1 MPSRN
6 VIKIDVEQ
14 SYYHVYAR
22 GHGRQQIFRDDEDYR
37 VFLNLLKRHLSVDE
51 VTDKYGKPYAH
62 LRGKIELLCYCLM
75 ESHFHLL
82 LYQKEKGA
90 MSRLMRG
97 IMTSYSSYFNKKYD
111 SSGALFESRYKAS
124 RISTDSYLMHISRY
138 IHLNPKDWRA
148 YPYSSI
154 SAYFGI
160 GGQPEWLQQ
169 DKIIELFGTLPL
181 YADFLDDAEDYEDS
195 LDDIK
200 YELAN
205 KIL

>member
-22 GHGRQQIFRDDEDYR
+22 GHGRQKIFRDDEDYR
-37 VFLNLLKRHLSVDE
+37 VFLNLFKRHLSVE
-51 VTDKYGKPYAH
+51 EIADKYKKPYAH
-62 LRGKIELLCYCLM
+62 LRGQVELLCYCLM

-82 LYQKEKGA
+82 LYQEEKGA
-90 MSRLMRG
+90 MSRLMHG
-97 IMTSYSSYFNKKYD
+97 VMTSYSHYFNKKYD

-124 RISTDSYLMHISRY
+124 RISFDKYLMHISRY
-138 IHLNPKDWRA
+138 IHLNPVDWRA

-160 GGQPEWLQQ
+160 DQPEWLQP
-169 DKIIELFGTLPL
+169 DKIIELFGSLPI
-181 YADFLDDAEDYEDS
+181 YADFLDDYEEYKKS
-195 LDDIK
+195 LDEIK

-205 KIL
+205 NIL

>member
-6 VIKIDVEQ
+6 IIKIDVGQ

-22 GHGRQQIFRDDEDYR
+22 GHGRQKIFRDDEDYR
-37 VFLNLLKRHLSVDE
+37 VFLNLLKRHLSTEE
-51 VTDKYGKPYAH
+51 VADKYGKPYAH
-62 LRGKIELLCYCLM
+62 LRGQVELLCYCLM

-82 LYQKEKGA
+82 LYQEEKGA

-97 IMTSYSSYFNKKYD
+97 VMTSYSGYFNKKYD
-111 SSGALFESRYKAS
+111 TSGALFESRYKAS
-124 RISTDSYLMHISRY
+124 LISSDAYLMHISRY

-160 GGQPEWLQQ
+160 GQSEWLQQ
-169 DKIIELFGTLPL
+169 GKIVELFGSMPI
-181 YADFLDDAEDYEDS
+181 YADFLDDNEDYNES

-205 KIL
+205 TIL

>member
-22 GHGRQQIFRDDEDYR
+22 GHGRQPIFKDDEDYR
-37 VFLNLLKRHLSVDE
+37 VFLNLLKRHLSIVE
-51 VTDKYGKPYAH
+51 VTDKYGKPYVH
-62 LRGKIELLCYCLM
+62 LRGQIELLGYCLM
-75 ESHFHLL
+75 ENHYHIL
-82 LYQKEKGA
+82 LYQEEKGT
-90 MSRLMRG
+90 MTHLMRS

-111 SSGALFESRYKAS
+111 LSGPLFESRYKAS
-124 RISTDSYLMHISRY
+124 LVSSDAYLMHISRY
-138 IHLNPKDWRA
+138 IHLNPRDWRA

-169 DKIIELFGTLPL
+169 GRIIELFGTLPI
-181 YADFLDDAEDYEDS
+181 YADFLDDVEDYEKS

-205 KIL
+205 TIL

>member
-22 GHGRQQIFRDDEDYR
+22 GHGRQQIFKDDEDYR
-37 VFLNLLKRHLSVDE
+37 VFLNLLKRHLSIDG

-62 LRGKIELLCYCLM
+62 LRGQIELLCYCLM
-75 ESHFHLL
+75 ENHFHLL
-82 LYQKEKGA
+82 LYQQEKGA
-90 MSRLMRG
+90 MSKLMRG
-97 IMTSYSSYFNKKYD
+97 IMTSYSRYFNKKYD
-111 SSGALFESRYKAS
+111 SSGSLFESRYKAS
-124 RISTDSYLMHISRY
+124 RIASDAYLVHISRY
-138 IHLNPKDWRA
+138 IHLNPDDWRA
-148 YPYSSI
+148 YPYSSV

-160 GGQPEWLQQ
+160 GQPEWLQQ
-169 DKIIELFGTLPL
+169 DKVIDLFESLPV
-181 YADFLDDAEDYEDS
+181 YADFLDDSNDYEES

-205 KIL
+205 NIL